1 MTIQDLVDE
10 MAPQVREAA
19 ERAKPDILAGLGF
32 GKRQL
37 VKAVWPLAMNVGVPV
52 QLRIAI
58 EFLVAKYQA
67 EVAPF
72 GDGLR
77 RLVIDAIDK
86 FQRNPDEFA
95 SLRGMLEILATPP
108 DRFSPAVRAC
118 LDPGLDHPRLEYADD
133 E

>member
-10 MAPQVREAA
+10 LAPQVREAA
-19 ERAKPDILAGLGF
+19 ERAKPDILADLGF
-32 GKRQL
+32 AKRQL
-37 VKAVWPLAMNVGVPV
+37 VKAVWPLAMRVGVPA
-52 QLRIAI
+52 QLRIGI

-77 RLVIDAIDK
+77 KLVIDAIDR
-86 FQRNPDEFA
+86 FQKEPAQFA

-118 LDPGLDHPRLEYADD
+118 LDPGREHPRLDYRDD
-133 E
+133 G